1 METDFVYIHIISF
14 PIFLY
19 YRQYIIALWTATI
32 FTTSYFCWK
41 KNELVNVDKMVARF
55 GIIALNLYTMHPL
68 YTLGTII
75 SVCGYMYGNYVLRT
89 TGKIYPIWWSLNHI
103 IGTAL
108 NIYFIHQ
115 STCDKTHR
123 CTRRPGS
130 PGWPTFPRR
139 TVPSA
144 PCCSRLGYHA
154 WGGPGSFAC

>member
-108 NIYFIHQ
+108 NIYFYTPINVRYDP
-115 STCDKTHR
+115 SMYTTSWK
-123 CTRRPGS
+123 
-130 PGWPTFPRR
+130 PRL
-139 TVPSA
+139 TNFSA
-144 PCCSRLGYHA
+144 ANRALCPVLQ
-154 WGGPGSFAC
+154 